1 MDMEE
6 LRKFYSQNE
15 RKYKDVAD
23 KIEELIKDILN
34 SKDIQIHSV
43 SSRVKSLDSYLKKAE
58 KYKDPKNEIMDY
70 IGVRI
75 TTYVLKDMKTVSST
89 IENEFNID
97 KNNSINKGEEL
108 GNDKMGYRSIHFIAS
123 INDDRKNSQNIKT
136 AKTVFLKYRL
146 GLYFNIHGRK

>member
-6 LRKFYSQNE
+6 LKKFYSQNE